1 MHQRDAIGDRVHL
14 LFACLGL
21 IAMFGPVTVTEIA
34 FAPLAVFFLIRA
46 VNTFPLWIHS
56 FGQPTVLIAIAL
68 ACWMMISLS
77 WSPDPKNG
85 WNEISELRWILLVG
99 FIYPV
104 IERRKLLILSMC
116 IGIGFG
122 MFAQLFDAFDG
133 FGVNWIANLVAN
145 HPNRI
150 AGWWH
155 PVVGGGIFVAALGL
169 SIPPA
174 FAGVGRTKIF
184 GRVMLLLCGI
194 SLIATGT
201 RGAWVAG
208 FILVLLSM
216 LYTLITG
223 KIKKK
228 QAALILLVSVI
239 LITIA
244 AFFLPDSV
252 QSRIN
257 ETRNEIQ
264 EVLDGRF
271 DSYSGIRVQMAQTA
285 IDEIAQHPFF
295 GVGAGGY
302 QQSAIDEDP
311 ESVVH
316 AHAHNGLLQ
325 IWSTLG
331 VVGVILW
338 GMLLVSMLRGACLSW
353 NRQLD
358 GIWGLC
364 PMLAIVGLV
373 LASITDSIHIN
384 TQTAAMLGA
393 LAAMSPAYRP
403 IMRNS
408 DQTQSIADQHRD
420 K

>member
-1 MHQRDAIGDRVHL
+1 MHRRDGVGDRIHL

-21 IAMFGPVTVTEIA
+21 IFLFGPVTVTEIA
-34 FAPLAVFFLIRA
+34 FAPLAVFFFIR
-46 VNTFPLWIHS
+46 VLNTFSLWIHG

-68 ACWMMISLS
+68 ACWMMISLN
-77 WSPDPKNG
+77 WTPDSANG
-85 WNEISELRWILLVG
+85 WDEISELRWFLLVG
-99 FIYPV
+99 FVYPV
-104 IERRKLLILSMC
+104 IEHRKLLIFSMC

-133 FGVNWIANLVAN
+133 FGVSWIADLVEN

-155 PVVGGGIFVAALGL
+155 PVVGGGVFVAALGIC
-169 SIPPA
+169 IPPA
-174 FAGVGRTKIF
+174 FAGEGRTKILS
-184 GRVMLLLCGI
+184 RAMLILSGA

-201 RGAWVAG
+201 RGAWIAG
-208 FILVLLSM
+208 FVLVLLSI
-216 LYTLITG
+216 LYVIVTH
-223 KIKKK
+223 KINKK
-228 QAALILLVSVI
+228 QVALIALVSVG

-244 AFFLPDSV
+244 AVMLPDSV

-257 ETRNEIQ
+257 ETRDEIQ
-264 EVLDGRF
+264 EFFDGRF

-285 IDEIAQHPFF
+285 IEEIANNPIV

-302 QQSAIDEDP
+302 QQWAINENP

-316 AHAHNGLLQ
+316 AHAHNGVLQ

-331 VVGVILW
+331 VVGVTLW
-338 GMLLVSMLRGACLSW
+338 GMLLISMLRGAWLSW
-353 NRQLD
+353 DRVRD
-358 GIWGLC
+358 GIWGLS
-364 PMLAIVGLV
+364 PLVAILGFMF
-373 LASITDSIHIN
+373 ASITDSIHIN

-393 LAAMSPAYRP
+393 LAALCPAYRP
-403 IMRNS
+403 NMTNS
-408 DQTQSIADQHRD
+408 VQTQAFADQRRD